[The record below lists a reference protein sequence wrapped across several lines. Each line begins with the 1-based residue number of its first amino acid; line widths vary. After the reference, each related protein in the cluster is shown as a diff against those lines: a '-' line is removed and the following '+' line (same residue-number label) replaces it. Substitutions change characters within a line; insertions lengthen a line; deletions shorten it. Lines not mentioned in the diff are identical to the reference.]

1 MSARETVLQKI
12 RSANGDA
19 LSLAEASSAWQTI
32 ERAYRQRDSSARDAV
47 VEHFVERVSDYDAT
61 VVRTS
66 VGLLNQAI
74 QQTLVLAGTRRL
86 LIPSGIETLDPEKP
100 EREGLEIVL
109 DHNLSA
115 SQLDHADTVLT
126 TSTLS
131 IAGTGTIVL
140 QSTSGQGRRALSLIP
155 DTHLCLVR
163 ASDIVATVPE
173 GIKRLAST
181 ATLPTTFISGP
192 SATADIEM
200 TRIKGVHGPRFLY
213 VLLLEDC

>member
-1 MSARETVLQKI
+1 MSARATLLQSI
-12 RSANGDA
+12 RTANGGTT
-19 LSLAEASSAWQTI
+19 SLADASSAWHTI
-32 ERAYRQRDSSARDAV
+32 DRPYRQQGGGGRDAV
-47 VEHFVERVSDYDAT
+47 VEHFVERVRDYDAT
-61 VVRTS
+61 IVRTS
-66 VGLLNQAI
+66 VALLPQAVKE
-74 QQTLVLAGTRRL
+74 TLAVARTKRL
-86 LIPSGIETLDPEKP
+86 LIPLGMDAVDLEALRHS
-100 EREGLEIVL
+100 GLEIVL
-109 DHNLSA
+109 DRGLSA
-115 SQLDHADTVLT
+115 PELDRVDTVLT

-131 IAGTGTIVL
+131 IAETGTIVL
-140 QSTSGQGRRALSLIP
+140 QSTAGQGRRALSLIP

-173 GIKRLAST
+173 GVKRLAST